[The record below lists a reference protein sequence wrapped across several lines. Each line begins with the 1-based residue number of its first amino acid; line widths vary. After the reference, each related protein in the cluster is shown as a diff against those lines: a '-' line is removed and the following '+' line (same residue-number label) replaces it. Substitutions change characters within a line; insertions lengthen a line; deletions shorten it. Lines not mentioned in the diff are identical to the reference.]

1 MILTLAERARAVV
14 QYLAGQTGKQQYEI
28 GQLVGFN
35 NRSAFSQIL
44 NGHKDMPNT
53 MPERLSALDPRIN
66 IAYLTGESDEMLLPP
81 HTGRETPQI
90 STNDPSDGKSPTEK
104 VNCPKDGV
112 FVPSEL
118 VQMISD
124 LSATIKDQQKMIR
137 ALVDTWIKKEDK

>member
-1 MILTLAERARAVV
+1 MVLTLAERARAVV

-44 NGHKDMPNT
+44 NGHKDMPKT

-81 HTGRETPQI
+81 HNGRETPQI
-90 STNDPSDGKSPTEK
+90 STNDPSDGKSLTNPGK
-104 VNCPKDGV
+104 CPENGI
-112 FVPSEL
+112 FVPAEL

-124 LSATIKDQQKMIR
+124 LSATIKDQQTIIKT
-137 ALVDTWIKKEDK
+137 LVETWAKRQ